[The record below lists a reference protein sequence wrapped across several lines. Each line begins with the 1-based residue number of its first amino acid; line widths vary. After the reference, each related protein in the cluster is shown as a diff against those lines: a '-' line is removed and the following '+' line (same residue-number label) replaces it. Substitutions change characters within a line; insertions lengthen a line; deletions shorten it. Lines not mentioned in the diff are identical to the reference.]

1 MRRVECIHKNYQA
14 LNLMNYLIV
23 TLLILNPKAIKI
35 YENAS

>member
-23 TLLILNPKAIKI
+23 TLLILNTAVIKI
-35 YENAS
+35 DENAS